1 MRVPLAALSVGGKSR
16 RHVPGLEAEVKIS
29 STNHG
34 PEDMRRAPIIY
45 VMGPSGAGKDS
56 VLRYARERV
65 GGRHPIVFAHR
76 YITRP
81 PTPDD
86 ENHIALSEP
95 EFDLRH
101 ARGLFAMS
109 WTAHGLRY
117 GIGAE
122 IAPWREAGLVVV
134 VSGSRSHFQQA
145 LGSAADVIPV
155 VITASATTIAARLA
169 ARGRESAAAIAERL
183 GRGKAFAVSHAALVT
198 IDNSGPIER
207 AGEQLTELL
216 IVAAKGV

>member
-1 MRVPLAALSVGGKSR
+1 VPLAALSVGGKSR
-16 RHVPGLEAEVKIS
+16 RHVLGLAAEVKIS
-29 STNHG
+29 STNRG

-56 VLRYARERV
+56 VLRYARKRV
-65 GGRHPIVFAHR
+65 GGRHPVVFAHR

-86 ENHIALSEP
+86 ENHIALSET

-134 VSGSRSHFQQA
+134 VSGSRDHFQQA

-155 VITASATTIAARLA
+155 VVTANPVTIAARLA
-169 ARGRESAAAIAERL
+169 ARGREDERAIAARL
-183 GRGKAFAVSHAALVT
+183 GRGKAFSISHEALVT
-198 IDNSGPIER
+198 IDNSGPVER

-216 IVAAKGV
+216 IAAAQGM